1 MDPTTPPQALVV
13 WDTPTAFIVRLRWRP
28 ADAPGNRQMFQV
40 LRIGDDKIREIADYR
55 DIGPATKTAKR
66 FAAA

>member
-1 MDPTTPPQALVV
+1 
-13 WDTPTAFIVRLRWRP
+13 
-28 ADAPGNRQMFQV
+28 MFQA